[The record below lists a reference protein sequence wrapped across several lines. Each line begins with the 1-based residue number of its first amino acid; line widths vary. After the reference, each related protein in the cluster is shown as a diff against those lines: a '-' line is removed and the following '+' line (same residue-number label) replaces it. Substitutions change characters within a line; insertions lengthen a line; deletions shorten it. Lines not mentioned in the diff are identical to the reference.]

1 VGDLVPSSTSQQL
14 DVDVLIVGACPGG
27 STADYHLA
35 RHGLNVL
42 MVEKAAFPREKVCG
56 DGLTPRAV
64 VQLRRLGIDTD
75 DPRFERHGGLR
86 IYSRRVTM
94 ELPWPDLDDFPP
106 FGLMMTRSELD
117 ELLARHAEKAGA
129 RLMERTE
136 AVAPIQDDGWVTGAR
151 IKSEQDDAE
160 TTVRARFVIAADGS
174 SSRFASRAGVRRD
187 PAKPLG
193 IAARRYYRVERRPGP
208 WLEVWMDLHEGD
220 TILPGYGWLF
230 PLADGSINVGAGLLN
245 TFRDFKD
252 LSAQRVFEPSADAPA
267 RVERERGVGRRPGAV
282 GTAADGL
289 LADPAGGPGDAP
301 RG

>member
-1 VGDLVPSSTSQQL
+1 MPSSTSQQL
-14 DVDVLIVGACPGG
+14 DVDVLIVGAGPGG
-27 STADYHLA
+27 STAAYHLA

-106 FGLMMTRSELD
+106 FGLMMTRSEFD

-136 AVAPIQDDGWVTGAR
+136 AVAR
-151 IKSEQDDAE
+151 
-160 TTVRARFVIAADGS
+160 
-174 SSRFASRAGVRRD
+174 
-187 PAKPLG
+187 
-193 IAARRYYRVERRPGP
+193 
-208 WLEVWMDLHEGD
+208 
-220 TILPGYGWLF
+220 
-230 PLADGSINVGAGLLN
+230 
-245 TFRDFKD
+245 
-252 LSAQRVFEPSADAPA
+252 
-267 RVERERGVGRRPGAV
+267 
-282 GTAADGL
+282 
-289 LADPAGGPGDAP
+289 
-301 RG
+301 